1 MAQLDRRQFLGAGAG
16 AGGAAVFSS
25 VLTSQIAAA
34 APQNVR
40 IGFIGVGNRGTVH
53 VRNIVKIPGVP
64 VTAVCDIQ
72 PDHLRRAQE
81 IISAAGQPEPAA
93 TADWRQLLQRDDVD
107 AVVSSLPCDLHAA
120 CYLDTLAAGKDLYG
134 EKPMCITVAD
144 CDKVAAAAKKSDRI
158 VQIGFQRRADPRFI
172 ESMPQ
177 VHGGELGRIV
187 EGRIQWSNSW
197 GPLAD
202 WFGKRERSGDWMV
215 EQACHNWDV
224 MNWAN
229 QGVPIRAMGLGHND
243 LFRDKQ
249 PDRNV
254 HDYYSAIVQYPN
266 GCIVNMLHSWVPS
279 NSYNGEHSRL
289 MGTRGTADFD
299 AGVFSY
305 RSELKLPNRKA
316 YQYEGPIDN
325 SLMALAAFVDSV
337 RTRKPPVANVDHGRD
352 AVLACLLVREAVYTG
367 RVVTLDEIKTKA

>member
-1 MAQLDRRQFLGAGAG
+1 MPFDRRQFIG
-16 AGGAAVFSS
+16 AGGAAILGSAFASPRRAE
-25 VLTSQIAAA
+25 AAEGRT
-34 APQNVR
+34 VR
-40 IGFIGVGNRGTVH
+40 IGFVGVGNRGSVH
-53 VRNIVKIPGVP
+53 VNNIAKIPGTT
-64 VTAVCDIQ
+64 VTAICDIK
-72 PDHLRRAQE
+72 PEHLERARKT
-81 IISAAGQPEPAA
+81 IAAAGQPEPWG
-93 TADWRQLLQRDDVD
+93 TADWRELLKRDDVD
-107 AVVSSLPCDLHAA
+107 TVISALPCDLHAA

-197 GPLAD
+197 GPLGD

-229 QGVPIRAMGLGHND
+229 QGVPVRAVGMGHDD

-279 NSYNGEHSRL
+279 ASYNGEHSRL
-289 MGTRGTADFD
+289 MGTLGTADFD

-305 RSELKLPNRKA
+305 RPELKRPNRKGYT
-316 YQYEGPIDN
+316 YQGQIDN
-325 SLMALAAFVDSV
+325 SRMALEAFIDSV
-337 RTRKPPVANVDHGRD
+337 RTRNPPVANVDHGRD
-352 AVLACLLVREAVYTG
+352 AVLSCLLVREAVYTG
-367 RVVTLDEIKTKA
+367 RVVTMDEIRTKA